1 MQISD
6 LSETAQ
12 LKILHCGVEFFPELI
27 RSIESAK
34 HEVYLETYIFADDP
48 TGEEVVGALVAAAR
62 RGVAVHLLIDGFGS
76 KEYPREKLGSM
87 RDQGVQIRVYRPGF
101 LNFRFLRTGIRRL
114 HRKLVVIDRQ
124 FGFVGGINILHDFD
138 SGCSTPRYDFAVRIE
153 GALVGSVFAAVTR
166 LWWLVS
172 WSQLKRREK
181 HASPI
186 SLKDARL
193 ALPLGETASLILRDN
208 LRNRHTIE
216 EAYLETI
223 GNAKKRII
231 IANAYFLPGKKLL
244 EAISAAARRGVDVQ
258 LLLQGRVEY
267 FMQHHASQYLYG
279 RLIAAGVKIFL
290 YRPALLHAK
299 VAVVDDW
306 ATIGSS
312 NLDPFS
318 LQLAREANIVV
329 RDPAFTVQLAGEL
342 QRAINED
349 AQSVSA
355 SDWQNAGLYEKLLI
369 RLSYFG
375 LRFTQQLVI
384 TSG

>member
-76 KEYPREKLGSM
+76 KEYPREKLESM

-138 SGCSTPRYDFAVRIE
+138 SGCSTPRYDFVVRIE

-193 ALPLGETASLILRDN
+193 ALPSGETASLILRDN

-216 EAYLETI
+216 GAYLETI

-279 RLIAAGVKIFL
+279 RLIADGVKIFL

-329 RDPAFTVQLAGEL
+329 RDPAFAVQLAGEL